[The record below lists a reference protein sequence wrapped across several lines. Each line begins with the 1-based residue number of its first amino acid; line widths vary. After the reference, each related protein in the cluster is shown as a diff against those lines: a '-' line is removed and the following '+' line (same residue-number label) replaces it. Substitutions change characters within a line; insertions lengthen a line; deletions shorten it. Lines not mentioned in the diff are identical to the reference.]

1 MIMDKVIL
9 GDNQFFAVNHL
20 SDERS
25 RQQAVRFK
33 EDKAIIDVLD
43 TAIDCGVNT
52 FMCTTHDRIANICE
66 HMRQSP
72 EKYADFKFYPCM
84 PYAHKYANAVTELGI
99 LGTLKAYLP
108 GNLLSVVSKSGIAY
122 ARKDFPALMELLVDA
137 EMKMFRGLNTPVIF
151 LQNVMTDLL
160 YGLGMKDILVHF
172 AEYIRKKYNAEP
184 GFITMN
190 LPQMVDFCEENDFG
204 EENSDLVYPFMAGTC
219 FMFDS
224 PLRFYE
230 YAISI
235 DYGTVNPCSAGIW
248 GHNKKHWYRIS
259 EYYFDSRKEGYQRTD
274 EEHFGEICRL
284 IGDKRIKAF
293 VIDPSAASF
302 IELVRRDGRLP
313 VVVAVDN
320 IGKGISQVESAIKS
334 GEIRICRCCRN
345 AIREF
350 NEYKIDSLTHKPIR
364 ENDHAM
370 DDIRYFVSVME
381 KLK

>member
-1 MIMDKVIL
+1 MKPMNYKELVLRPCMVKTIGKALFHLWEQYSKPIPAGVTIGSYPAGIVSYTVGIVEDCNGQIHRVPPEEIRFL
-9 GDNQFFAVNHL
+9 GD
-20 SDERS
+20 
-25 RQQAVRFK
+25 
-33 EDKAIIDVLD
+33 I
-43 TAIDCGVNT
+43 
-52 FMCTTHDRIANICE
+52 
-66 HMRQSP
+66 MR
-72 EKYADFKFYPCM
+72 
-84 PYAHKYANAVTELGI
+84 
-99 LGTLKAYLP
+99 
-108 GNLLSVVSKSGIAY
+108 
-122 ARKDFPALMELLVDA
+122 
-137 EMKMFRGLNTPVIF
+137 
-151 LQNVMTDLL
+151 
-160 YGLGMKDILVHF
+160 
-172 AEYIRKKYNAEP
+172 EY
-184 GFITMN
+184 
-190 LPQMVDFCEENDFG
+190 DFCEENDFG

-302 IELVRRDGRLP
+302 IELVKRDGRLP

-320 IGKGISQVESAIKS
+320 IEKGISQVESAIKS